1 MKKIILILDGMA
13 DRGQEA
19 LNGKTPLEYAD
30 TPNLDALFSKAQA
43 GTVQTIPDGEEA
55 GSAVANLNML
65 GYTSAEIYKGRAV
78 IEAAGAD
85 IPVYNDSLYIRTNLI
100 TLKGDSFEEGVIES
114 YSAHDI
120 ETEHSRP
127 LVKRLNEKLF
137 GDGTELINTD
147 SFRNIL
153 VAKGKTGDYGK
164 LNFMPPHDIIG
175 QSVKEYLKGNDTEK
189 KYYEILKKAYEILNK
204 DNDTKANAIWFWG
217 ASVAPDTEK
226 AKSFDRKIILSE
238 TTLMRGIS
246 KLLDLKCVSILTRVT
261 FESFLEE
268 KLEAALEAL
277 DGESNFVYLHIQEP
291 DDLSHE
297 LMPKKKAEALEAI
310 DKIFVKG
317 LSEKLDSMQENFS
330 LVVASDHYTFSDTG
344 GHGRQPAPFMLYK
357 KGAVI
362 SSDTKFSESACNAA
376 DNLLKP
382 KELLAKM

>member
-13 DRGQEA
+13 DRCQKVLG
-19 LNGKTPLEYAD
+19 GKTPLEYAD

-65 GYTSAEIYKGRAV
+65 GYTSSEIYKGRAV
-78 IEAAGAD
+78 IEAAGAN

-120 ETEHSRP
+120 KTEDSRP
-127 LVKRLNEKLF
+127 LVARLNEQLF

-164 LNFMPPHDIIG
+164 LDFMPPHDIIG
-175 QSVKEYLKGNDTEK
+175 QPVKKYLDGNDTEK
-189 KYYEILKKAYEILNK
+189 KYYEILKKAYEILK
-204 DNDTKANAIWFWG
+204 EDNETKANALWFWG

-226 AKSFDRKIILSE
+226 ATSTDHKMILSE

-246 KLLDLKCVSILTRVT
+246 KLLDLECVSILERVT
-261 FESFLEE
+261 FESFL
-268 KLEAALEAL
+268 KDKIKAAIKAL
-277 DGESNFVYLHIQEP
+277 DGDSNFVYLHIQEP

-297 LMPKKKAEALEAI
+297 LMPKKKAEALAAI
-310 DKIFVKG
+310 DRIFVKG
-317 LSEKLDSMQENFS
+317 LSEKLDSMQEDFS

-357 KGAVI
+357 KGAQKNK
-362 SSDTKFSESACNAA
+362 DGKFSECACNDAN
-376 DNLLKP
+376 NLLKP